1 MTLSYANPTNL
12 RRVIPS
18 TLSERSKFSKDL
30 MLQPPRSL
38 LPPDNRPKA
47 LSVVP
52 ETSPTT
58 SYHPGP
64 VTTGHA
70 VSALVHTSVP
80 SVVKECATVAFAMV
94 NQDMQDIFDALDA
107 LAQAI
112 CRQTQIIL
120 EQATT
125 FIEQSAIHLE
135 RSVESFET
143 IKETLHARNE
153 HARKRAREIKERGT
167 KWLYDASE
175 VVAASAQLSQGMVRE
190 MAEGLASRAQR
201 ARGKAKEMAAE
212 IQDFLNEHDGVEAL
226 GSGAWYTH
234 TKHWDEWVER
244 VRKQGTK
251 GMSCKPS
258 KRKLKSA
265 VLC

>member
-1 MTLSYANPTNL
+1 M
-12 RRVIPS
+12 
-18 TLSERSKFSKDL
+18 
-30 MLQPPRSL
+30 
-38 LPPDNRPKA
+38 
-47 LSVVP
+47 VP

>member
-1 MTLSYANPTNL
+1 MTLSHANPTNL

-30 MLQPPRSL
+30 MLQPPYSV

-64 VTTGHA
+64 VTTGHS

-80 SVVKECATVAFAMV
+80 GVVKECATVALALI

-107 LAQAI
+107 LVQAI
-112 CRQTQIIL
+112 SRQTRIIL
-120 EQATT
+120 KQATT
-125 FIEQSAIHLE
+125 FMEHSAMHFE
-135 RSVESFET
+135 KSVESFET

-175 VVAASAQLSQGMVRE
+175 VVTASAQFSKGMARE
-190 MAEGLASRAQR
+190 MAEGLAHRAQR
-201 ARGKAKEMAAE
+201 ARGKAKEMAVE
-212 IQDFLNEHDGVEAL
+212 IQDFLNEHDGMEAL
-226 GSGAWYTH
+226 GTGAWYAQ
-234 TKHWDEWVER
+234 TKHWEEWVEM
-244 VRKQGTK
+244 VRKKGKK

-265 VLC
+265 VFC